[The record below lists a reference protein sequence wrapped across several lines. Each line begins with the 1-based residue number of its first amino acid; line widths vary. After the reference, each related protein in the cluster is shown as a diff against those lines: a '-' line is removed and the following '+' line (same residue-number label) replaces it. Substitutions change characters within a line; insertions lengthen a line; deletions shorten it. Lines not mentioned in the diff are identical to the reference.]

1 MLIDENAL
9 EAAALL
15 APAGTMAESLAI
27 VRPII
32 AAYEAARSEDA
43 LARSTL
49 LREIGR
55 RLFDKLAARG
65 IDPVITTAAIE
76 SLADKLEAEVLAIR
90 KSLGST

>member
-9 EAAALL
+9 EAAALR
-15 APAGTMAESLAI
+15 APGGTLAESLAI

-49 LREIGR
+49 LREISR
-55 RLFDKLAARG
+55 RLFDESTARG
-65 IDPVITTAAIE
+65 IDPVVITAAIE
-76 SLADKLEAEVLAIR
+76 CLADQLEAEVLAIR
-90 KSLGST
+90 KSLGSS